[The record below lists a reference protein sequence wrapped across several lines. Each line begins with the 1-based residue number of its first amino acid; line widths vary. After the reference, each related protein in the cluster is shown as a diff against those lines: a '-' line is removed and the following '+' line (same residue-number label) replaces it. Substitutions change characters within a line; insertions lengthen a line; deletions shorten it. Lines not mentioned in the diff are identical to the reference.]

1 MPPGPEDPGR
11 RRFTTLDEVAQAVM
25 ARGARPVVAIAPC
38 AERFVLRAARLA
50 AERGV
55 AEPLFIG
62 DMERARA
69 IAEQH
74 GFELQRFESIHC
86 PDDAAAV
93 ETAVRLFKEGRA
105 HLLMKGLV
113 STAVL
118 LRAALAKDAGIAV
131 PGRILSHVTVFEAPR
146 VLEANPEPRLMLLT
160 DAGVNIKPNLQR
172 KVELVKNALQVARML
187 GLPRPRVAALAA
199 TEKVNYPAMP
209 ATLEADMLA
218 KMSQAGDF
226 GDAVVA
232 GPISLDLAISPEAAA
247 RKRFESPLQARAD
260 VLLAPDIE
268 SGNILYKALSTLTQT
283 TLASV
288 VAGGRV
294 PIVVPSRGDDD
305 ASKFA
310 SIALAAWL
318 APLFAEAEEAR

>member
-1 MPPGPEDPGR
+1 MEP
-11 RRFTTLDEVAQAVM
+11 FATLDAIAEAVM
-25 ARGARPVVAIAPC
+25 RRGTRPVVAIAPC

-50 AERGV
+50 AERGI
-55 AEPLFIG
+55 AEPFFIG
-62 DMERARA
+62 DMERAKA
-69 IAEQH
+69 IGEQH
-74 GFELQRFESIHC
+74 GFDLGRFESIHC

-105 HLLMKGLV
+105 KLLMKGLV

-131 PGRILSHVTVFEAPR
+131 PGRILSHVTVFQAPR
-146 VLEANPEPRLMLLT
+146 TPENAAQGPRLMLLT

-172 KVELVKNALQVARML
+172 KVELVKNALQVARLL
-187 GLPRPRVAALAA
+187 GMREPRVAALAA

-218 KMSQAGDF
+218 KMGQAGDF
-226 GDAVVA
+226 GDAVLV
-232 GPISLDLAISPEAAA
+232 GPVSLDLAISPEAAT

-260 VLLAPDIE
+260 ILLAPDIE
-268 SGNILYKALSTLTQT
+268 SGNILYKALSTLAQT
-283 TLASV
+283 TLAGV

-318 APLFAEAEEAR
+318 APLFAEEERADA